1 MAYRVCRVVL
11 LVAFVSDRKE
21 LAALARCRSRPPPL
35 RRARGRRLRGL
46 ASLHDRPDRGIRA
59 ARGAELVLPLGRD
72 GGARPQAGQSDLH
85 RDVGVRL
92 AGRLRLLLRVS
103 NQKNGVPAKTGIHLS
118 ASQLVE
124 GWVPAFAGTRMCGSV
139 RILLAVIRLSL

>member
-46 ASLHDRPDRGIRA
+46 ASLHDRPDRRIRA
-59 ARGAELVLPLGRD
+59 ARGVELVLPVGRD
-72 GGARPQAGQSDLH
+72 GRARTETVEGQLYRDL
-85 RDVGVRL
+85 GFRL
-92 AGRLRLLLRVS
+92 PRRLRVLLRVS
-103 NQKNGVPAKTGIHLS
+103 NQKM
-118 ASQLVE
+118 AS
-124 GWVPAFAGTRMCGSV
+124 R
-139 RILLAVIRLSL
+139 RK